1 MTSLPQVFEVA
12 RDWAWDV
19 YAPYYKALQETELN
33 EKNIEDW
40 LKHWND
46 LYCTLSEVRVGLEI
60 QADQNTAD
68 EESRQDYADFMKDIF
83 PKMEESQI
91 KLQKKLV
98 DSGIRGQGLD
108 PLIRT
113 LHGKLQIFREENLP
127 LLAQQEKLVQSYN
140 QIMGA
145 QTVQWEGEDV
155 PLQRIFPY
163 FQSPDRK
170 LREKA
175 ERVLQERRLQDKDKI
190 DSIWRDLMDV
200 RKQLY
205 ENADMDNFRSYQWLR
220 LGRVDYEPQDV
231 IDFCESI
238 EKVVVP
244 VVQSFHEK
252 RRTKLGIDT
261 LRPWDTAVDLDGREP
276 LKPFET
282 MEEFIEK
289 SKYVFKHVDPEL
301 GRLFAEFHEAGG
313 LDLENRK
320 NKTAS
325 GYAKMFAVSKTPFI
339 FMHAV
344 GTEGDVNI
352 LLHETGHAFHRVYMS
367 ERYMIDKSHGLP
379 MEIAEVAA
387 MAMELLAAPYLTED
401 YGGFFNEVDT
411 TRYRLNHL
419 KSIVNILPFI
429 ASGVLFQHWI
439 YTHHEQASDPQA
451 CDEKWV
457 ELQMRF
463 FPDIDYEDL
472 EPYLR
477 NSWRRIGHFF
487 WSPFFAIEYAMAQLG
502 AIQIW
507 ANALKDQSAALEA
520 YRSALK
526 LAYSVPLPELYEI
539 AGAKFAFDVATIK
552 AAVDLLEQTIEEFE
566 EIVDAS

>member
-1 MTSLPQVFEVA
+1 MTRLPQAFEVA
-12 RDWAWDV
+12 RDLAWDV
-19 YAPYYKALQETELN
+19 YVPYYQALQETELN
-33 EKNIEDW
+33 EATIDEW
-40 LKHWND
+40 LKQWND
-46 LYCTLSEVRVGLEI
+46 LYCTLNEVNVRLEI

-68 EESRQDYADFMKDIF
+68 EEARQDYADFMKDIF

-91 KLQKKLV
+91 KLQKRLV

-127 LLAQQEKLVQSYN
+127 HFARQEELVQSYN
-140 QIMGA
+140 QVNGA
-145 QTVQWEGEDV
+145 QTVQWEGEEV
-155 PLQRIFPY
+155 PLQRIYPY
-163 FQSPDRK
+163 SQSPDRE

-175 ERVLQERRLQDKDKI
+175 HRVLSERRLEDKDKI
-190 DSIWRDLMDV
+190 DAIWQDLMDV

-220 LGRVDYEPQDV
+220 LGRVDYKPQE
-231 IDFCESI
+231 IIEFCESI

-244 VVQSFHEK
+244 VIQKFNEK
-252 RRTKLGIDT
+252 RRSQMGLDK
-261 LRPWDTAVDLDGREP
+261 LRPWDTSVDLEGREP

-282 MEEFIEK
+282 VEEFIEK
-289 SKYVFKHVDPEL
+289 SKSVFKHVDPEL

-320 NKTAS
+320 NKTAI

-344 GTEGDVNI
+344 GTDGDVNT

-367 ERYMIDKSHGLP
+367 ERYMIDKKHGLP
-379 MEIAEVAA
+379 MEMAEVAA

-401 YGGFFNEVDT
+401 YGGFFNEADAA
-411 TRYRLNHL
+411 RYRLNHL
-419 KSIVNILPFI
+419 KGIVKILPFI
-429 ASGVLFQHWI
+429 AKAVLFQHWI
-439 YTHHEQASDPQA
+439 YTHHEQAHDPEA
-451 CDEKWV
+451 CDEKWA
-457 ELQMRF
+457 ELQRRF
-463 FPDIDYEDL
+463 SPDIDYEGL

-477 NSWRRIGHFF
+477 NSWRNLGHFF

-502 AIQIW
+502 AVQIW

-526 LAYSVPLPELYEI
+526 LAYSVPLPELYEA
-539 AGAKFAFDVATIK
+539 AGAKFAFDEATIQV
-552 AAVDLLEQTIEEFE
+552 AVDLLVQTIEELE